1 MTKFNLSKKY
11 GKIALF
17 LLVPLLILGLFS
29 FISNKVNKGASAAP
43 YTEISTRVTI
53 GNSSPT
59 FSAGPAESPATSTTV
74 PAAIGAVI
82 TYSATATDSNAESY
96 YLLICRT
103 DSATSGSGGSAP
115 TCAAS
120 QTLCTSTI
128 TASGTQAS
136 CTYTTDMEDDAWS
149 NAWYAFVCDNNST
162 SAACSASS
170 QGTGDSG
177 SPLYVNHAPAFTA
190 STVSGAVD
198 PGGTITWGST
208 ASDPDTPDGTVKLIV
223 CKTTGISAGAC
234 DGGANDTWCS
244 SSLTA
249 SNPTCSYVTPNP
261 YADGTYAAYTY
272 IVDQFNLASA
282 GVAQGADKTYTVN
295 NTTPAVSSVTLNGGS
310 AISLTEST
318 TTNVPMT
325 AVITDTNGCTNQSA
339 TDEITSVKG
348 YLYRSSVT
356 YASCDISDEANAN
369 YCYTEVN
376 CSVSVT
382 CSNGVTTYSCTAS
395 VNHYADSTVTN
406 TQYPSDTWKNS
417 IKATDDDSAVGTT
430 EITTGVELNAI
441 VGGNTTPTLLDYGVL
456 AVGAA
461 NNPLNKELTTTPT
474 GNVGL
479 DVLIKANTANM
490 CTNYSACTGGTP
502 IPITHQRYALAA
514 STSYASG
521 TALSTTNTEAELNV
535 QKQTSATVPSKKT
548 WWGIQIPTGT
558 VAGVYNGLNTLTYT
572 MGETADW

>member
-59 FSAGPAESPATSTTV
+59 FSAGPAESPATSTTA

-103 DSATSGSGGSAP
+103 NSATPGSGGSAP

-120 QTLCTSTI
+120 QTLCTSTV
-128 TASGTQAS
+128 TASGTGTS
-136 CTYTTDMEDDAWS
+136 CTYTTVVGDAWS

-190 STVSGAVD
+190 STVSSAVD

-208 ASDPDTPDGTVKLIV
+208 ASDPDTGGTVKLIV
-223 CKTTGISAGAC
+223 CKTAGISAGAC
-234 DGGANDTWCS
+234 DGGAGDTWCS

-249 SNPTCSYVTPNP
+249 SDPTCSYVTPDP

-295 NTTPAVSSVTLNGGS
+295 NKTPAVLSVTLNEGS
-310 AISLTEST
+310 AISLAEST

-325 AVITDTNGCTNQSA
+325 AVITDKNGCTNQSA

-356 YASCDISDEANAN
+356 YASCDTSGEANN
-369 YCYTEVN
+369 NNCYPEVS
-376 CSVSVT
+376 CSAGT
-382 CSNGVTTYSCTAS
+382 CTNGVTTYTCSATLQY
-395 VNHYADSTVTN
+395 YADSTDAS

-417 IKATDDDSAVGTT
+417 IKATDDDAAVGTT
-430 EITTGVELNAI
+430 EITTGVELNPL
-441 VGGNTTPTLLDYGVL
+441 VGGDTTPTLLDYGTL

-461 NNPLNKELTTTPT
+461 NNPLDKELTTTPT

-479 DVLIKANTANM
+479 DVQIKANTANM

-502 IPITHQRYALAA
+502 IPITYQKYALAA

-572 MGETADW
+572 MGETANW

>member
-1 MTKFNLSKKY
+1 MTKFTLSKKY
-11 GKIALF
+11 GKVAIF
-17 LLVPLLILGLFS
+17 LLLPIILLSLFT
-29 FISNKVNKGASAAP
+29 FVFNKVNKRASAAP

-53 GNSSPT
+53 GNSAPAFT
-59 FSAGPAESPATSTTV
+59 AGPTESPATSATS
-74 PAAIGAVI
+74 PASIGATI
-82 TYSATATDSNAESY
+82 TFSGTATDSNGESY

-103 DSATSGSGGSAP
+103 NSATPGSGGSAP

-120 QTLCTSTI
+120 QTLCTSTV
-128 TASGTQAS
+128 TASGTGTS
-136 CTYTTDMEDDAWS
+136 CTYTTVEGDSWS

-190 STVSGAVD
+190 STVSSAVD

-208 ASDPDTPDGTVKLIV
+208 ASDPDGNTVKLIV

-234 DGGANDTWCS
+234 DGGAGDTWCT
-244 SSLTA
+244 SSLTT
-249 SNPTCSYVTPNP
+249 SDPTCSYVTPNP

-295 NTTPAVSSVTLNGGS
+295 NTTPSVSSVTLNSGS

-356 YASCDISDEANAN
+356 YASCDTSGEANAN
-369 YCYTEVN
+369 NCYPEVS

-395 VNHYADSTVTN
+395 VNHYADSTVAS

-417 IKATDDDSAVGTT
+417 IKATDDDAAVGTT

-441 VGGNTTPTLLDYGVL
+441 VGGDTTPTLLDYGTL

-461 NNPLNKELTTTPT
+461 NNPLDKELTTTPT

-479 DVLIKANTANM
+479 DVQIKANTANM
-490 CTNYSACTGGTP
+490 CTNYSTCTGGTP
-502 IPITHQRYALAA
+502 IPITYQKYALAA

-548 WWGIQIPTGT
+548 YWGIQIPTGT
-558 VAGVYNGLNTLTYT
+558 IAGVYNGLNTLTYI
-572 MGETADW
+572 MGETANW

>member
-11 GKIALF
+11 SKVVLF
-17 LLVPLLILGLFS
+17 LLLPLLILGLFA
-29 FISNKVNKGASAAP
+29 FISNKINKGASAAP

-261 YADGTYAAYTY
+261 YADGTYEAYTY

-356 YASCDISDEANAN
+356 YATCGISGEANAN
-369 YCYTEVN
+369 NCYTEVN

-461 NNPLNKELTTTPT
+461 NNPLDKELTTTPT

-490 CTNYSACTGGTP
+490 CTNYSTCTGGTP

-514 STSYASG
+514 STTYASG

-572 MGETADW
+572 MGETANW